1 MKELIE
7 EFARRFFIVLILL
20 GLLAALLLFS
30 SCTPLGITMAVDTN
44 LPIQTTRITVI
55 NATPYY
61 FYVLI
66 DGEEKGVV
74 ESYGKWVGGLW
85 NGSYYGVQVALQ
97 IIDKKGFA
105 YSDALWVYSS
115 YSRYSYTF
123 TIRQGSDGRLYVE
136 RR

>member
-7 EFARRFFIVLILL
+7 KQARRFFIVLILL

-44 LPIQTTRITVI
+44 LPLQTTRITVI
-55 NATPYY
+55 NTTPYY

-66 DGEEKGVV
+66 DGEEKGLVGP
-74 ESYGKWVGGLW
+74 YGKWAGGLW
-85 NGSYYGVQVALQ
+85 SASYYGVEVGVQ

-115 YSRYSYTF
+115 YSYSYTF
-123 TIRQGSDGRLYVE
+123 TIRQESDGRLWVE